1 MKTSDNQSSGVNR
14 SHNSNEAQQDSLFDL
29 DDGQQSLDNNYGASG
44 GANSS
49 AHASATSFMPLA
61 AKMRPRT
68 LDDYVGQAHILGGDS
83 PLAQSIEQG
92 HCHSLIFWGPP
103 GSGKTTLAEIIAQHA
118 NAEIE
123 RVSAVTSGI
132 KEIRSAIDKAKL
144 RAQGEGDNKRRTVLF
159 VDEVHRFNKSQQ
171 DAFLPHIE
179 DGTIIFIGATT
190 ENPAFELNQALLSRA
205 RLYTLKKLTSEDLQQ
220 VLQRAL
226 RLCETDQNIVIDLN
240 TEATQS
246 LLNRSDGDARRL
258 LNLLENS
265 LDSVS
270 VQPFSTEIETD
281 TEAEQNDDLTT
292 GSVTSTVKGAKTITV
307 ELIAQVAG
315 SKIALYDKGGDAFY
329 DLISAFH
336 KSVRG
341 SSPDGALYWYAR
353 ILTAGGDALYVARR
367 LLAIASEDIGNADP
381 RAMELAINAWDTFHR
396 VGPKEG
402 ERAIAQATVYL
413 ALAPKSNAVYM
424 AFSKAKALAQQ
435 TCDLDVPLHLKNAT
449 SSITEALGH
458 GTEYRYAHNE
468 PNAFAAGE
476 NYFPEAL
483 GRGDSSHTTL
493 YEPTERGLEKKLKD
507 KLDYLNQ
514 LNKDSYDQRY

>member
-1 MKTSDNQSSGVNR
+1 LKTNDNSDGKLFGNSSSGQ
-14 SHNSNEAQQDSLFDL
+14 SNSDGQQNSLFDL
-29 DDGQQSLDNNYGASG
+29 TPDDDDLACSDNSLMGNNPAPAS
-44 GANSS
+44 
-49 AHASATSFMPLA
+49 SFMPLA
-61 AKMRPRT
+61 AKMRPKT
-68 LDDYVGQAHILGGDS
+68 LADYVGQQHILGGDS
-83 PLAQSIEQG
+83 PLAQSIKQG

-132 KEIRSAIDKAKL
+132 KEIRSAIEKAKL

-205 RLYTLKKLTSEDLQQ
+205 RLYTLKKLTRDDLAQ
-220 VLQRAL
+220 VLQRAIS
-226 RLCETDQNIVIDLN
+226 LCEAEQQLSIDLSVD
-240 TEATQS
+240 AKQS

-265 LDSVS
+265 LDSVVATQTTAAENTQDEQGNDLNS
-270 VQPFSTEIETD
+270 NSTNLGI
-281 TEAEQNDDLTT
+281 
-292 GSVTSTVKGAKTITV
+292 KTITV

-341 SSPDGALYWYAR
+341 SSPDAALYWYAR
-353 ILTAGGDALYVARR
+353 ILNAGGDALYVGRR

-381 RAMELAINAWDTFHR
+381 RAMQLAINAWDTFHR
-396 VGPKEG
+396 VGPSEG
-402 ERAIAQATVYL
+402 ERAIAQATVYM
-413 ALAPKSNAVYM
+413 ALAPKSSAVYM
-424 AFSKAKALAQQ
+424 AFSKAKRLAEQ
-435 TCDLDVPLHLKNAT
+435 TNTLDVPLHLKNAT
-449 SSITEALGH
+449 SSITKELGH

-468 PNAFAAGE
+468 INAFAAGE

-483 GRGDSSHTTL
+483 AKADSSHTRL
-493 YEPTERGLEKKLKD
+493 YEPTERGLEKKLKE

-514 LNKDSYDQRY
+514 LDRNSNDQRY